1 MIKMTVSYNVDDA
14 ELIEI
19 ISQEVKNPFKF
30 IVALEESYE
39 DWELAEKLA
48 KHYTSA
54 VTSLLTDEAY
64 ANDDVEWK
72 KEFRD
77 FLKTQLEKMEAV
89 L

>member
-1 MIKMTVSYNVDDA
+1 MIKMTVSYNVDEA

-19 ISQEVKNPFKF
+19 INQEAHDPFRF

>member
-1 MIKMTVSYNVDDA
+1 MIKMTVSYNVDEA

-19 ISQEVKNPFKF
+19 INQEAKDRFKF
-30 IVALEESYE
+30 IVALEESYS